1 MNKRKA
7 LSLFLALSLCVGM
20 LTVPA
25 AAAGQKYDDTAGH
38 WAESAIERWSE
49 YKIVEGD
56 DGHFHPNRS
65 LTRGEMAKILANTL
79 GLTDQGEKNP
89 FADVPAD
96 AWYTPFV
103 LRCAAAG
110 IMEGDGINAHP
121 TDVITRQ
128 ETMTVLGRALNIEPV
143 KDAGLSA
150 YADGSTVAD
159 WAKGYVA
166 AMTKAGVIKGIGENL
181 LAPTQDV
188 TRASIM
194 AILDRSVAEYIN
206 ASGTYDLTGK
216 EGLVLVAAGN
226 VTITG
231 KSAAHILVT
240 AAATGKELTFDKAEI
255 IGSITV
261 QADNAKVVSKNGATL
276 PKIVALGKNI
286 KTETI
291 APKPSRRP
299 SSSGGGS
306 STPSYSNLTVAESK
320 TVDEAKTYQDVTIT
334 DAVGDGTVTL
344 ANMTILGNLYINGGG
359 AHTVNLTNVV
369 IKGKIIMAKVGGETP
384 RLNLVN
390 TPVNTVEVEQPATIQ
405 ADAASTVAA
414 VQARA
419 SVYAIGSDTV
429 ITAVTVPAGVKEKVY
444 VVANDTAVVEVVN
457 AKSETAVTGA
467 TNSVKEVVA
476 EAPVTVTADAVKK
489 VEVPA
494 TAPENITVAVTG
506 AGSVE
511 VAVNSE
517 KGAAI
522 TTEADEQGNKAS
534 VEVST
539 KLDTPPTVTVDGEEK
554 HIHQW
559 GAWEKVDDIY
569 HKRVCK
575 ADESHVETE
584 KHPYPA
590 PVKVDADTHKFVCPD
605 CGNEY
610 VKPHTIVAIGEAVA
624 ADCLGPGKTAGKK
637 CTICNTVLKEQKTI
651 EPLGHD
657 FSGKYIN
664 DADGHWHKCTR
675 CDKTDEKAAH
685 AYPAG
690 ATCDTATNCTVCNYE
705 KPAGQHTW
713 DAGKVTKEPTE
724 TEAGIKTYTC
734 TTCKA
739 TKTEA
744 VPAVGKDTPITFTQ
758 NKNEITASWTGFS
771 ETKYAYCFR
780 NQSDERVTGYYWTQ
794 EGSNTSYNL
803 HYELPR
809 LESGTA
815 SYDFVLYA
823 VTNNMLGQELARVK
837 NAATVT
843 VAGEPISYNMDFAY
857 DTYTSGSTTS
867 QKSKVTWPDDKQPAG
882 IWQISAWYRG
892 EETAPHAA
900 EGGSITP
907 TLEFIQK
914 IQDGDIFDLRILTT
928 FELDGQTIKATMTPA
943 STKTYT
949 ATGNDPEVGD
959 EITIGTPELKTDGKY
974 VWLEAA
980 VTGTLPDGGKIEVW
994 DGTPRL
1000 KLSVSLGSSYLSIE
1014 NNILKCYLTPI
1025 LYGTEE
1031 AEYKLALAV
1040 AGNETKTEYTAKTL
1054 KLVPSNELDEVEV
1067 TATKASDNTSMTIT
1081 PSAGNQFADTSFLCK
1096 YKTASDQGSLGTTW
1110 RSATEVFVKD
1120 TNAKHIPD
1128 ITEITL
1134 WSFAPTDGDTQ
1145 IAVTAKQYKAFLFS
1159 DAAST
1164 EP

>member
-1 MNKRKA
+1 MKKRA
-7 LSLFLALSLCVGM
+7 LSLALALVMALSL
-20 LTVPA
+20 LPTA
-25 AAAGQKYDDTAGH
+25 SLAAGQKYDDTQGH
-38 WAESAIERWSE
+38 WAESAIERWSG

-79 GLTDQGEKNP
+79 GLTDEGDKNP
-89 FADVPAD
+89 FADVDPS

-110 IMEGDGINAHP
+110 IMEGDGVNAHP

-143 KDAGLSA
+143 KDADLSA

-226 VTITG
+226 VTFTG

-255 IGSITV
+255 TGSITV

-306 STPSYSNLTVAESK
+306 SSPSYSNLTIAESK
-320 TVDEAKTYQDVTIT
+320 TVDENKTYRDVTIT

-390 TPVNTVEVEQPATIQ
+390 TPVNTVEVERPATIQ
-405 ADAASTVAA
+405 ADAASTVSA

-457 AKSETAVTGA
+457 AKSETAVSGT

-476 EAPVTVTADAVKK
+476 EAPVTVTADAVEK

-494 TAPENITVAVTG
+494 TAPESVTVAVTG

-522 TTEADEQGNKAS
+522 TTEADEQGNKAT
-534 VEVST
+534 VDVST
-539 KLDTPPTVTVDGEEK
+539 KLDTPPTVTVDGEQK

-559 GAWEKVDDIY
+559 GAWEKVDDTT

-575 ADESHVETE
+575 GDETHIETAAHTLGE
-584 KHPYPA
+584 W
-590 PVKVDADTHKFVCPD
+590 VKVDETSHKKTCSVC
-605 CGNEY
+605 GGE
-610 VKPHTIVAIGEAVA
+610 VTAAHTVVVDPAVA
-624 ADCLGPGKTAGKK
+624 ADCLNPGKTEGKH
-637 CTICNTVLKEQKTI
+637 CSDCNAVLTAQEVVAA
-651 EPLGHD
+651 LGHD
-657 FSGKYIN
+657 FTGAYLS
-664 DADGHWHKCTR
+664 DAEGHWHKCTR

-685 AYPAG
+685 TYPAG
-690 ATCDTATNCTVCNYE
+690 ASCDSATNCTVCNYE

-713 DAGKVTKEPTE
+713 DEGKVTTEPTCTEKGVKTFTCSVCKQTRTEDVDALGHDWGEWAKEDDTNHKRVCKRDATHTETEAHTWDVGVVTKEPTE
-724 TEAGIKTYTC
+724 TEEGVKTYTC
-734 TTCKA
+734 SVCKG

-744 VPAVGKDTPITFTQ
+744 VPV
-758 NKNEITASWTGFS
+758 
-771 ETKYAYCFR
+771 
-780 NQSDERVTGYYWTQ
+780 V
-794 EGSNTSYNL
+794 
-803 HYELPR
+803 
-809 LESGTA
+809 SG
-815 SYDFVLYA
+815 
-823 VTNNMLGQELARVK
+823 EC
-837 NAATVT
+837 
-843 VAGEPISYNMDFAY
+843 
-857 DTYTSGSTTS
+857 
-867 QKSKVTWPDDKQPAG
+867 
-882 IWQISAWYRG
+882 
-892 EETAPHAA
+892 
-900 EGGSITP
+900 
-907 TLEFIQK
+907 TL
-914 IQDGDIFDLRILTT
+914 
-928 FELDGQTIKATMTPA
+928 
-943 STKTYT
+943 
-949 ATGNDPEVGD
+949 
-959 EITIGTPELKTDGKY
+959 GTPELKTDGSKVWVEATVENLPADAKVGIWISSNSTSPSVTLGRSSKY
-974 VWLEAA
+974 FVL
-980 VTGTLPDGGKIEVW
+980 DG
-994 DGTPRL
+994 
-1000 KLSVSLGSSYLSIE
+1000 
-1014 NNILKCYLTPI
+1014 NNLKCYLDQTI
-1025 LYGTEE
+1025 STQFLGGT
-1031 AEYKLALAV
+1031 LALSVIDTDIKTAYT
-1040 AGNETKTEYTAKTL
+1040 TKTLTPATPTNSEEILA
-1054 KLVPSNELDEVEV
+1054 
-1067 TATKASDNTSMTIT
+1067 ATKAEDGASIT
-1081 PSAGNQFADTSFLCK
+1081 VSKQD
-1096 YKTASDQGSLGTTW
+1096 GSKFEDKGVYGCTLT
-1110 RSATEVFVKD
+1110 V
-1120 TNAKHIPD
+1120 PD
-1128 ITEITL
+1128 IAYTCKAYFDSLTADGAIKFKDYNNYVPTATGVTVYQAIPTENEN
-1134 WSFAPTDGDTQ
+1134 G
-1145 IAVTAKQYKAFLFS
+1145 VTVDFIQYSETTF
-1159 DAAST
+1159 T
-1164 EP
+1164 TP